1 MEGGAAFTQARAG
14 KEEAMSNFF
23 SDEYM
28 RKEEDRMRHDLLY
41 KYEDVTHYR
50 GYTIVTLFD
59 KTDKDWSY
67 VIKPGTWSEAAMR
80 EPASGEDPECR
91 CGYPTRETAIE
102 AAKAYIDSHGLSGT

>member
-41 KYEDVTHYR
+41 KYEDVNTPPLKR
-50 GYTIVTLFD
+50 G
-59 KTDKDWSY
+59 
-67 VIKPGTWSEAAMR
+67 A
-80 EPASGEDPECR
+80 
-91 CGYPTRETAIE
+91 
-102 AAKAYIDSHGLSGT
+102 